1 MWTMGLSYLT
11 AHNYEAAAMW
21 SERAIQRHPVE
32 TPGVMLKMVLGALPY
47 ALPLGLALAG
57 ISLPALASDKR
68 DNIKSV
74 QQVFETNCL
83 ICHDRAQ
90 LTLTMEPR
98 RLSKFLMVHYTT
110 SARTAEMLARY
121 LTGDYDARR
130 EPAQMGTAE

>member
-1 MWTMGLSYLT
+1 
-11 AHNYEAAAMW
+11 
-21 SERAIQRHPVE
+21 
-32 TPGVMLKMVLGALPY
+32 MVLGALPC
-47 ALPLGLALAG
+47 ALPLGLALAAL
-57 ISLPALASDKR
+57 SLPSWASDKLD
-68 DNIKSV
+68 DNKSV
-74 QQVFETNCL
+74 QQLFETNCM
-83 ICHDRAQ
+83 ICHDRGQ